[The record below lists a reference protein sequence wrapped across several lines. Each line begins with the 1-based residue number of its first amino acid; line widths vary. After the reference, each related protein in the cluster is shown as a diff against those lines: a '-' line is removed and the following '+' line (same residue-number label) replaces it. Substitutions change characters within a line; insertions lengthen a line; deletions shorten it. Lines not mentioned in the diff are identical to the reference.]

1 MRIEKK
7 ILGKTD
13 QLKGKAF
20 ERLMRIL
27 LDYLGYTDFRPD
39 IHYTGMEVDLKGE
52 AKDKVKQES
61 ILCEFKAHER
71 PIGSEPLTDFFG
83 KLSFKRSKNP
93 SLKGLFAS
101 SSGFTGTALEMI
113 DNDLTPVDRE
123 NLRLLN
129 NADIVTLLTEIG
141 LMMSQE
147 KLDERIKNITPLDLG
162 ERYIVYLDAGLF
174 IVQLLLVGGKPNHF
188 VILTGKG
195 QLAHRTIE
203 SEILELDNTLR
214 SLTRIDLD
222 ILEKVTLSLLDMSE
236 KTIKQISGE
245 ISETLT
251 DCRVAVDELR
261 FHEGIILDGKETT
274 GSIRINEDID
284 TLKRLIK
291 KFSES
296 DNKYEFMSS
305 RCIDLVVNDAFIDHV
320 GNRFR
325 LELNNQQKKPN
336 YNL

>member
-1 MRIEKK
+1 
-7 ILGKTD
+7 
-13 QLKGKAF
+13 
-20 ERLMRIL
+20 
-27 LDYLGYTDFRPD
+27 
-39 IHYTGMEVDLKGE
+39 
-52 AKDKVKQES
+52 
-61 ILCEFKAHER
+61 
-71 PIGSEPLTDFFG
+71 
-83 KLSFKRSKNP
+83 
-93 SLKGLFAS
+93 
-101 SSGFTGTALEMI
+101 
-113 DNDLTPVDRE
+113 
-123 NLRLLN
+123 
-129 NADIVTLLTEIG
+129 
-141 LMMSQE
+141 MSQE

-274 GSIRINEDID
+274 GSIRINEYID

-305 RCIDLVVNDAFIDHV
+305 RYIDLVVNDAFIDHV

-325 LELNNQQKKPN
+325 LELNNQQKKT
-336 YNL
+336 